1 MKALS
6 HTYACT
12 HSPLN
17 SPLKKQYYVGSV
29 LFSVSRRWQWAMVT
43 QTCIQLGLF
52 LPEELWFSWFPRSL
66 IFSSVAYIKH
76 IFSKRK
82 LPQGEMSFPL
92 IHTVY
97 FTFSSVQFSR
107 SVVLNALRPH
117 GLQHARLPRPSPTP
131 GSYSNS
137 CPSSRWCHPTI
148 SSSVIPFSFRLPSF
162 PASGSFL
169 VSQFFI

>member
-17 SPLKKQYYVGSV
+17 SPLKKQYHVGSA
-29 LFSVSRRWQWAMVT
+29 LFSVSTRWQWAMVT

-66 IFSSVAYIKH
+66 IFSSVTYIKH

-97 FTFSSVQFSR
+97 FTFSSVAQSCSTPCNPMDCSTPGFP
-107 SVVLNALRPH
+107 VHHQLQ
-117 GLQHARLPRPSPTP
+117 GLTQTHVHRVSDAIKPSHLLSSPSP
-131 GSYSNS
+131 SAF
-137 CPSSRWCHPTI
+137 H
-148 SSSVIPFSFRLPSF
+148 L
-162 PASGSFL
+162 
-169 VSQFFI
+169 SQHQGLF